1 MKTRKDYIKEI
12 KTLLWENQLNVS
24 DYQVERL
31 AHFAELVV
39 KKNQDLNLISRK
51 DEENIR
57 SAETNMKKYLEL
69 ASAENINESVR
80 GKYKK
85 EADYFRRYAKYW
97 KLSGNEQILFARDSL
112 KKSL

>member
-1 MKTRKDYIKEI
+1 MKKVLYFLILLTFAACGKSPEEMEYKE
-12 KTLLWENQLNVS
+12 LLDAKIEGKITEEEYNYYKV
-24 DYQVERL
+24 
-31 AHFAELVV
+31 
-39 KKNQDLNLISRK
+39 RK